1 MRNPMIANVYWI
13 EGISVRLA
21 VMPRP
26 RGGDWLEDE
35 MRSCQD
41 QGVQSLVSLLTLA
54 ETQSLDLEDES
65 EISERIGINFR
76 SFPIDD
82 RTVPGDVAK
91 IAALVSQLRDE
102 LQTGIGVAVHC
113 RAGIGRSS
121 LLAACILG
129 SLGHAADDAFKLI
142 SRSRGI
148 SVPDTDE
155 QRLWVTQF
163 LAEQSNS

>member
-41 QGVQSLVSLLTLA
+41 QGVQSLVSLLTLEEA
-54 ETQSLDLEDES
+54 QTLDLEDES
-65 EISERIGINFR
+65 EICERIGITFH
-76 SFPIDD
+76 SFPIED
-82 RTVPGDVAK
+82 RTVPSDVVK
-91 IAALVSQLRDE
+91 ISALIAQLRGE
-102 LQTGIGVAVHC
+102 LQTGNGVAVHC

-121 LLAACILG
+121 LLAACILR
-129 SLGHAADDAFKLI
+129 SLGHAADEAFELI

-155 QRLWVTQF
+155 QRRWVTQF
-163 LAEQSNS
+163 LVEQSNS